1 MKLIYLSNFF
11 NHHQRFLSNEFF
23 ETTDGQ
29 YLFVETGT
37 LPEDRKNLGYKKY
50 DDPYV
55 VQYNE
60 GTKQYLDQVI
70 YDAEVVI
77 CGEAPVN
84 LVKARINAGKL
95 TFRDDESRY
104 KSLIKYLKWP
114 IYTKNSWYFNKCYL
128 LCASAFGCRDY
139 HMSGMSIN
147 KCYRWGYFPEV
158 KLYENIEVLLDL
170 KDSGLKHCQNVSI
183 LWVGRLI
190 GLKHP
195 ELAVKLARRLK
206 EDNIQ
211 FKFDMIG
218 IGNMQSELEK
228 MIKDYDLEE
237 NVKMLGSMSPTQVR
251 EYMEKAHIFLFTS
264 DRGEGWG
271 AVLNESMNSA
281 CAVVASPVIGASPY
295 LIEEGKTGLFFKD
308 QSVDSLYDKVLWLI
322 NHPSERR
329 AMGKAAYESIRGTWS
344 AKTAVN
350 NFFILVESLQNGGD
364 SMIIE
369 GPCSKA
375 PYLKRNWYK

>member
-11 NHHQRFLSNEFF
+11 NHHQRYLSNEFF
-23 ETTDGQ
+23 EATDGQ

-55 VQYNE
+55 IQYNE

-77 CGEAPVN
+77 CGEAPVQ

-114 IYTKNSWYFNKCYL
+114 IYRKNSWYFNKCYL

-139 HMSGMSIN
+139 HMSGMPIN

-158 KLYENIEVLLDL
+158 KLYENIKVLLDF
-170 KDSGLKHCQNVSI
+170 KDSGLKHCQDVSI

-195 ELAVKLARRLK
+195 ELAIKLARRLK
-206 EDNIQ
+206 EDNIR

-237 NVKMLGSMSPTQVR
+237 NVKMLGSMPPTQVR

-271 AVLNESMNSA
+271 AVLNEAMNSA

-329 AMGKAAYESIRGTWS
+329 AMGKAAYESMRDTWS
-344 AKTAVN
+344 AKTAAN
-350 NFFILVESLQNGGD
+350 NFFILVESLQNGRD